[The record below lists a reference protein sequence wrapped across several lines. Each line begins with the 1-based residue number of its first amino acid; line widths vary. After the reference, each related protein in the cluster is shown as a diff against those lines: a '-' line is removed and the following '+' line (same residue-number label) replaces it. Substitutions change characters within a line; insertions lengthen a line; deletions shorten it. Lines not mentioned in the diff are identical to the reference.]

1 MGWCRLGQCEADTA
15 QCSVLSAFCFLWE
28 LPGRLLQIFGDTRAV
43 RALTPCRSEPA
54 RDEPESAANIQNA
67 RIIALKT
74 RESGMKTAAQLLKLK
89 AAQNR
94 QVHSITPEAMVLD
107 ALKIMAEKNVGAL
120 PVIEAG
126 QVVGVI
132 SERDYARK
140 VVLQGRS
147 SVGTP
152 VRAIMSSPVV
162 TADSQQSIDRCMEVM
177 TDSHLRH
184 LPVLDNGQLIGLL
197 SIGDLVKEA
206 IVEQADLIRQLEHY
220 IRGH

>member
-1 MGWCRLGQCEADTA
+1 
-15 QCSVLSAFCFLWE
+15 
-28 LPGRLLQIFGDTRAV
+28 
-43 RALTPCRSEPA
+43 
-54 RDEPESAANIQNA
+54 
-67 RIIALKT
+67 
-74 RESGMKTAAQLLKLK
+74 MKTAAQLLKLK

-162 TADSQQSIDRCMEVM
+162 TADSQQSIERCMAVM

-184 LPVLDNGQLIGLL
+184 LPVLEAGQLIGLL

-206 IVEQADLIRQLEHY
+206 SVEQARLIQQMEHY
-220 IRGH
+220 IRGD

>member
-1 MGWCRLGQCEADTA
+1 
-15 QCSVLSAFCFLWE
+15 
-28 LPGRLLQIFGDTRAV
+28 
-43 RALTPCRSEPA
+43 
-54 RDEPESAANIQNA
+54 
-67 RIIALKT
+67 
-74 RESGMKTAAQLLKLK
+74 MKTAAQLVRLKSV
-89 AAQNR
+89 QNQ
-94 QVHSITPEAMVLD
+94 QVHSIAPEQTVLE
-107 ALKIMAEKNVGAL
+107 ALQIMAEKNVGAL
-120 PVIEAG
+120 PVIENG
-126 QVVGVI
+126 QVIGVF

-140 VVLQGRS
+140 MVLKGRS

-152 VRAIMSSPVV
+152 VRTIMSAPVI